1 MMICVVSSLKQ
12 QDVTWKEC
20 GMVFTT
26 SPLRL
31 SHSYGEA

>member
-1 MMICVVSSLKQ
+1 MICVVSSLKQ

-31 SHSYGEA
+31 SHS